1 MKLYVTRHG
10 ETAWNAENIVCGTTD
25 LPLNDTGR
33 AQALETGA
41 QLADTPLDLVVCS
54 PMLRA
59 RQTAELICQGRDLP
73 LLLDPR
79 LREQDYGEYE
89 GGSRFDE
96 GFLAHKKSFA
106 TRYPGGESH
115 MVTARRVYG
124 FLEDAARAWPDQRVL
139 VVCHGGVCRVIE
151 SYFHDMTNEE
161 FFLYSMGN
169 CEVREYDLSLPQSF
183 GEGEVTFYGT
193 YTCPDCREAL
203 SLFAEQG
210 FTAYRYVE
218 ITESTR
224 ALKEF
229 LRLRDTRAELGPARA
244 AGKLGVPC
252 FLFPDGTLTLDPG
265 LCLEK
270 AGQGTGAL

>member
-10 ETAWNAENIVCGTTD
+10 ETAWNVENIVCGTTD

-115 MVTARRVYG
+115 MSTAVRVYS
-124 FLEDAARAWPDQRVL
+124 FLEDTARNCPGESVL
-139 VVCHGGVCRVIE
+139 VVCHGGICRIIE

-161 FFLYSMGN
+161 FFQFNMGN
-169 CEVREYDLSLPQSF
+169 CEVREYQLELPQ
-183 GEGEVTFYGT
+183 GEGGETW
-193 YTCPDCREAL
+193 
-203 SLFAEQG
+203 
-210 FTAYRYVE
+210 
-218 ITESTR
+218 
-224 ALKEF
+224 
-229 LRLRDTRAELGPARA
+229 
-244 AGKLGVPC
+244 
-252 FLFPDGTLTLDPG
+252 
-265 LCLEK
+265 
-270 AGQGTGAL
+270 